1 MSVGQGTQKGFYK
14 EIMRIPSPLFLP
26 HGSFSDFFPE
36 HFILYSDKTWPACM
50 AKPSLSY
57 NIHMMNS
64 NNKDHQIAIASK
76 NCKTEVCQG
85 NAINLGTCRQ
95 ITHTKALLSNNFP
108 FSHFPSGKI
117 ESQNGLGWKGPQ
129 GSCISNP
136 PLPGRAT
143 NLPIY

>member
-1 MSVGQGTQKGFYK
+1 
-14 EIMRIPSPLFLP
+14 
-26 HGSFSDFFPE
+26 
-36 HFILYSDKTWPACM
+36 M

-129 GSCISNP
+129 GSCISNSPAGQGHQP
-136 PLPGRAT
+136 PHLLDQVAQGPIQPGLEHLQGRGIYNLSGQPVPTPHHSPGKELPPT
-143 NLPIY
+143 K